1 MNFKNNISNNCS
13 NNNKSNIFLF
23 QSRIRREDGSEVE
36 PAHRFDHQRPGG
48 RTMQDSERQRPAR
61 RDLRTFCQPVLK
73 SEIRQFIEK
82 SSNLLKTFQILWHS
96 ALKMIHNMSELFVS
110 KEIPKTVKLFGNY
123 LV

>member
-1 MNFKNNISNNCS
+1 LKIIFQTIVQTITKVICFYFRAEYGEKTVQKLNSKIYVSNISS
-13 NNNKSNIFLF
+13 NNYYFLF
-23 QSRIRREDGSEVE
+23 QSRIRREDGPEVE

-82 SSNLLKTFQILWHS
+82 SSNLLKTFQILWH
-96 ALKMIHNMSELFVS
+96 
-110 KEIPKTVKLFGNY
+110 
-123 LV
+123 